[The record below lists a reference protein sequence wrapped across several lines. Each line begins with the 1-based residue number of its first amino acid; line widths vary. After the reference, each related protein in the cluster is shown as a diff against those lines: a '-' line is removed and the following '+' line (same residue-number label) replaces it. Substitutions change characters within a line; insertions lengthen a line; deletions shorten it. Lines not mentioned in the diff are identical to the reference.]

1 VTSIRI
7 WGPGAGAVVVL
18 VAAGVWARGSS
29 AVDAGVWAD
38 VRPAI
43 EARLVAQ
50 SAGTG
55 AGEGEPD
62 LRSRWFCR
70 AEALDLE
77 ESGNRV
83 RAGIN
88 TLCEE
93 YGVRAGTL
101 VMCRGA
107 QIPQVVRLERDT
119 ANGGY
124 RVVSQEEEPDGDS
137 RDWEDN
143 HFSHYAEARI
153 DQGME
158 TESAGLQTLARAHF
172 GLSADA
178 PLRDC

>member
-1 VTSIRI
+1 MTSVRI

-29 AVDAGVWAD
+29 AVDAGLWAQ

-55 AGEGEPD
+55 AGESEPQ

-77 ESGNRV
+77 ESGDRV
-83 RAGIN
+83 RAGVN

-93 YGVRAGTL
+93 YGEHAGAL
-101 VMCRGA
+101 VLCGGS
-107 QIPQVVRLERDT
+107 QTPQVMRLERDP
-119 ANGGY
+119 ANGGF
-124 RVVSQEEEPDGDS
+124 RVVSAQQPPDGEGYGE
-137 RDWEDN
+137 WEGN
-143 HFSHYAEARI
+143 HFSRSAVSRLDGE
-153 DQGME
+153 MS
-158 TESAGLQTLARAHF
+158 SAGLRTAARTHF
-172 GLSADA
+172 GLPADA
-178 PLRDC
+178 PVRDC